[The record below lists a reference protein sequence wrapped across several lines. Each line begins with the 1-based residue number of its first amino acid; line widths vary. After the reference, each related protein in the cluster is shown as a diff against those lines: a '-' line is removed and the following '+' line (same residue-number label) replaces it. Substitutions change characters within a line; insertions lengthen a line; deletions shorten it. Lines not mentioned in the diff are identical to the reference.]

1 MQFGLYVYFRHM
13 DMKDRKPVYYSE
25 YLQLDK
31 ILNAQDPESAKEGIR
46 ADDEMLFIIIHQA
59 YELWF
64 KQILHELGIVR
75 EVFKQPTVQNNT
87 ADIYNSVHRLKRVC
101 GILEVAVMQM
111 GILETMTPLDFLDFR
126 DLLRPASGFQSIQ
139 FKMIEAT
146 LGLKY
151 DQRHGKSYYLSQL
164 TPADVDRVKQAES
177 EVSLLV
183 LLNGWLE
190 RMPFVKNEA
199 YWHGDSFW
207 KSYRSAY
214 EGSLRPGEEQNLKL
228 FDTLFTNTAEYP
240 EGRSFSAD
248 ASRNALF
255 IMLYRDHPLLQ
266 LPYELLSI
274 LLEIDQN
281 LSMWR
286 HRHIHMVQRTIGKR
300 VGTGGSTGAE
310 YLRGAADSHYI
321 FRELSELTSFLLPRN
336 MLPKLPEALVKDLG
350 YTG

>member
-1 MQFGLYVYFRHM
+1 MEKKVRQ
-13 DMKDRKPVYYSE
+13 PVYYSE

-31 ILNAQDPESAKEGIR
+31 ILNAQDPESQKDGIR

-64 KQILHELGIVR
+64 KQILHELNIVR
-75 EVFKQPTVQNNT
+75 EVFLKDNIHNNT
-87 ADIYNSVHRLKRVC
+87 PDIYNSVHRLKRIVT
-101 GILEVAVMQM
+101 ILEVAVNQM

-151 DQRHGKSYYLSQL
+151 TQRHGKEYYLSQL
-164 TPADVDRVKQAES
+164 NTADVDRVKSAES
-177 EVSLLV
+177 QQSLLV
-183 LLNGWLE
+183 LLNKWLE
-190 RMPFVKNEA
+190 RMPFIKDASYWQDQPQGFWQLYRAAYAGTLSEA
-199 YWHGDSFW
+199 E
-207 KSYRSAY
+207 KA
-214 EGSLRPGEEQNLKL
+214 NLDL
-228 FDTLFTNTAEYP
+228 FDSLFITDTAYGDE
-240 EGRSFSAD
+240 RAFSAD
-248 ASRNALF
+248 ASRSALF

-274 LLEIDQN
+274 LLEIDQQ

-300 VGTGGSTGAE
+300 VGTGGSTGAA

-321 FRELSELTSFLLPRN
+321 FKELAELTSFLLPRN
-336 MLPKLPEALVKDLG
+336 QLPTLPDTLIKDLG
-350 YTG
+350 YTK